1 MNDELEELVVSG
13 KDLDRRLVASMLSPY
28 LRLDRD
34 ECAIRP
40 LASWS
45 NLQANSKILLY
56 LLARKAMVA
65 LDFPL
70 DIEGAT
76 TTEVINNTGIKE
88 GTVKPALRRLL
99 GDNIIA
105 QSKDRRYFVPNYAIE
120 RIKSIL
126 SKD

>member
-1 MNDELEELVVSG
+1 MNGELEELVVSG
-13 KDLDRRLVASMLSPY
+13 KDLDRGLVASMLSPY

-76 TTEVINNTGIKE
+76 TTEVINDTGIKG
-88 GTVKPALRRLL
+88 GTVKPTLRRLL

-105 QSKDRRYFVPNYAIE
+105 QSKDRRYFVPSYAIE
-120 RIKSIL
+120 RIRSIL

>member
-1 MNDELEELVVSG
+1 MSDELEELVVSG
-13 KDLDRRLVASMLSPY
+13 KDLDRRLVASALSSY

-70 DIEGAT
+70 NIEGAT
-76 TTEVINNTGIKE
+76 PTEVTNNTGIKE

-120 RIKSIL
+120 RIRSIL